1 MPQNI
6 LQMRLG
12 DFRLTIKEQPSG
24 RVFLNIQY
32 QKKRFR
38 YANGKVIGE
47 DIFPNKSSQDRR
59 LEEAEYLRSAFVQ
72 AIRAGWT
79 PFQTE
84 NEIPKKRTSLLHALN
99 EGFSKKSQCAL
110 SICHL
115 KDLERCIRFW
125 NSFLKSQ
132 RKKSV
137 TIHQLTI
144 PLIQEYLQFSS
155 TKVSMHRSLLRN
167 TKALL
172 RQPLRQQGVVLL
184 WEEIQLPKPVS
195 TLHKP
200 IKDVQALLSE
210 VEAFNPHLHLCC
222 LLAYGCLLRPHR
234 EIRELTWNDFA
245 DDLSFISL
253 SGSRNKGKRNR
264 IVPIPAFVLP
274 YLKPSHPSHNIF
286 TGTEN
291 AFNPDYFKTLWGYF
305 KKKSV
310 LLQREQT
317 LYSFR
322 HTGAINVFKK
332 TGSLQKLQSVM
343 GHSNLQVTLTYLR
356 GLEVP
361 QLSVDDMPE
370 L

>member
-1 MPQNI
+1 MTI
-6 LQMRLG
+6 G
-12 DFRLTIKEQPSG
+12 EFRLNIKKLPSG
-24 RVFLNIQY
+24 RVFLNIHY
-32 QKKRFR
+32 KKSR
-38 YANGKVIGE
+38 YRYSNAQVIGLE
-47 DIFPNKSSQDRR
+47 ISPNRLPVEQR
-59 LEEAEYLRSAFVQ
+59 LEEAEYLRSSFVQ
-72 AIRAGWT
+72 AIRDGWKPKRNDRSKKDSPT
-79 PFQTE
+79 LLQLFLLQELE
-84 NEIPKKRTSLLHALN
+84 NKLSKDISLLYSN
-99 EGFSKKSQCAL
+99 D
-110 SICHL
+110 L
-115 KDLERCIRFW
+115 KLTVRFW
-125 NSFLKSQ
+125 NTFLKSE

-155 TKVSMHRSLLRN
+155 TKVIMHRSLLKN

-172 RQPLRQQGVVLL
+172 RQPLRQQGIELR

-222 LLAYGCLLRPHR
+222 LLAYACLLRPHR

-291 AFNPDYFKTLWGYF
+291 PYNPDYFKTLWGYF

-310 LLQREQT
+310 LLQKEQT

>member
-1 MPQNI
+1 
-6 LQMRLG
+6 MRLG
-12 DFRLTIKEQPSG
+12 DFQLLIKEHPSG
-24 RVFLNIQY
+24 RVYLTVY
-32 QKKRFR
+32 HKQKR
-38 YANGKVIGE
+38 YRYSNGSIIGK
-47 DIFPNKSSQDRR
+47 DIHPNKAP
-59 LEEAEYLRSAFVQ
+59 LEQRHDVAELLRSSFVQ
-72 AIRAGWT
+72 AIHEGWK
-79 PFQTE
+79 PE
-84 NEIPKKRTSLLHALN
+84 L
-99 EGFSKKSQCAL
+99 KKSRGEGGDENLLIVFLKMVLGDKLKEQL
-110 SICHL
+110 SSQYK
-115 KDLERCIRFW
+115 KDLTFTVDFW

-155 TKVSMHRSLLRN
+155 TKVSMHRSLLKN

-172 RQPLRQQGVVLL
+172 RQPLRQQGIELR

-200 IKDVQALLSE
+200 IKDVKALLSE

-274 YLKPSHPSHNIF
+274 YLKPSHHSHNIF

-291 AFNPDYFKTLWGYF
+291 PYNPDYFKTLWGKF

-310 LLQREQT
+310 MLQKEQT

>member
-1 MPQNI
+1 MKGFSLPKIGIKTNGHI
-6 LQMRLG
+6 YVH
-12 DFRLTIKEQPSG
+12 FTIQGE
-24 RVFLNIQY
+24 
-32 QKKRFR
+32 RFR
-38 YANGKVIGE
+38 FSNGKVIDSPYE
-47 DIFPNKSSQDRR
+47 PNKLLGEQRQLSAELLKSDFTSALGRGWKPKRTSNPEKVYSILEALKKSSKEKLSSVESPQHKRDIQWTCKHFT
-59 LEEAEYLRSAFVQ
+59 EYLRKCNKHGKPISSLDKKTIEAFLSEATESVATRKLFKKVIQ
-72 AIRAGWT
+72 ALLT
-79 PFQTE
+79 P
-84 NEIPKKRTSLLHALN
+84 
-99 EGFSKKSQCAL
+99 
-110 SICHL
+110 
-115 KDLERCIRFW
+115 
-125 NSFLKSQ
+125 
-132 RKKSV
+132 
-137 TIHQLTI
+137 
-144 PLIQEYLQFSS
+144 YLPSS
-155 TKVSMHRSLLRN
+155 TVDAFRSI
-167 TKALL
+167 K
-172 RQPLRQQGVVLL
+172 
-184 WEEIQLPKPVS
+184 LPKS
-195 TLHKP
+195 KSKLHKP

-234 EIRELTWNDFA
+234 EIRELTWNDFS

-291 AFNPDYFKTLWGYF
+291 AYNPDYFKTLWGKF

>member
-1 MPQNI
+1 MK
-6 LQMRLG
+6 LG
-12 DFRLTIKEQPSG
+12 DFQLSIKEHPSG
-24 RVFLNIQY
+24 RVFLTIY
-32 QKKRFR
+32 HKGRRHR
-38 YANGKVIGE
+38 YANARVIGE
-47 DIFPNKSSQDRR
+47 DISPNR
-59 LEEAEYLRSAFVQ
+59 LPIGQRFEEAEYMRSSFIQ
-72 AIRAGWT
+72 AIRGGW
-79 PFQTE
+79 
-84 NEIPKKRTSLLHALN
+84 IPKPREKKESVEPSKLIEVIENAVTKKLSNGISHYHKR
-99 EGFSKKSQCAL
+99 
-110 SICHL
+110 
-115 KDLERCIRFW
+115 DLRLCLRNW
-125 NSFLKSQ
+125 NNFLKSE
-132 RKKSV
+132 KKTSLPL
-137 TIHQLTI
+137 HQLTI

-155 TKVSMHRSLLRN
+155 TKVSMHHSLLKN

-172 RQPLRQQGVVLL
+172 RQPLRQQGIELR

-274 YLKPSHPSHNIF
+274 YLHPSQPSHNIF
-286 TGTEN
+286 TGTET
-291 AFNPDYFKTLWGYF
+291 AFNPDYFKTLWGKF

-310 LLQREQT
+310 LLQKEQT

>member
-1 MPQNI
+1 MV
-6 LQMRLG
+6 LG
-12 DFRLTIKEQPSG
+12 DKLKEQ
-24 RVFLNIQY
+24 L
-32 QKKRFR
+32 
-38 YANGKVIGE
+38 
-47 DIFPNKSSQDRR
+47 SSQ
-59 LEEAEYLRSAFVQ
+59 Y
-72 AIRAGWT
+72 
-79 PFQTE
+79 
-84 NEIPKKRTSLLHALN
+84 K
-99 EGFSKKSQCAL
+99 
-110 SICHL
+110 
-115 KDLERCIRFW
+115 KDLTFTVDFW

-274 YLKPSHPSHNIF
+274 YLHTSHPSHNIF

-291 AFNPDYFKTLWGYF
+291 AFNPDYFKTLWGKF